1 MAHAML
7 PLLERTPVIPAVKEP
22 ETLDRA
28 LCHDG
33 AAVFL
38 LCGDILNIG
47 ELVDRVHR
55 AGKQAVIHADLIAG
69 LAPKEIAVDYLRRCG
84 ADGIISTRPHLIRR
98 GRELGMLTVLRVFAI
113 DSKAVSNLGKETGIG
128 MPDLIEVLPGT
139 IYKVIARL
147 SRELP
152 VPLIAGGLLADK
164 ADVTAALSAGA
175 VCFRQRPGAVGPV
188 TAAFLG
194 LEAALYAVFLTMDL
208 TGGSGDPVKY
218 ASIAV
223 CLVFSVLF
231 ACRGGSRLM
240 PAAMALTLGADTFL
254 LLLNDHYGAGVALFC
269 GVQAL
274 YLVRICRRNGGRTL
288 WPLRLV
294 LVLGAWA
301 GLWALGLLSPLNLLA
316 AVYFTNFLLNACQA
330 VPLHSPL
337 FSVGLWLFL
346 LCDVC
351 VGIRNQPELFPGW
364 LAAFAQVGMWLFYL
378 PGQVLLVL
386 SGRKE
391 PTK

>member
-1 MAHAML
+1 M
-7 PLLERTPVIPAVKEP
+7 T
-22 ETLDRA
+22 
-28 LCHDG
+28 
-33 AAVFL
+33 AAV
-38 LCGDILNIG
+38 
-47 ELVDRVHR
+47 
-55 AGKQAVIHADLIAG
+55 
-69 LAPKEIAVDYLRRCG
+69 
-84 ADGIISTRPHLIRR
+84 
-98 GRELGMLTVLRVFAI
+98 
-113 DSKAVSNLGKETGIG
+113 
-128 MPDLIEVLPGT
+128 
-139 IYKVIARL
+139 
-147 SRELP
+147 
-152 VPLIAGGLLADK
+152 
-164 ADVTAALSAGA
+164 
-175 VCFRQRPGAVGPV
+175 
-188 TAAFLG
+188 LG

-208 TGGSGDPVKY
+208 TGGSGDTVKY

-223 CLVFSVLF
+223 SLVFSVLF

-288 WPLRLV
+288 WTQRL
-294 LVLGAWA
+294 
-301 GLWALGLLSPLNLLA
+301 ALELLSPLKLLA

>member
-1 MAHAML
+1 M
-7 PLLERTPVIPAVKEP
+7 
-22 ETLDRA
+22 
-28 LCHDG
+28 
-33 AAVFL
+33 
-38 LCGDILNIG
+38 
-47 ELVDRVHR
+47 
-55 AGKQAVIHADLIAG
+55 
-69 LAPKEIAVDYLRRCG
+69 
-84 ADGIISTRPHLIRR
+84 
-98 GRELGMLTVLRVFAI
+98 
-113 DSKAVSNLGKETGIG
+113 
-128 MPDLIEVLPGT
+128 
-139 IYKVIARL
+139 
-147 SRELP
+147 
-152 VPLIAGGLLADK
+152 
-164 ADVTAALSAGA
+164 
-175 VCFRQRPGAVGPV
+175 

-294 LVLGAWA
+294 
-301 GLWALGLLSPLNLLA
+301 SPLNLLA

-330 VPLHSPL
+330 VPLRSPL

>member
-1 MAHAML
+1 
-7 PLLERTPVIPAVKEP
+7 
-22 ETLDRA
+22 
-28 LCHDG
+28 
-33 AAVFL
+33 
-38 LCGDILNIG
+38 
-47 ELVDRVHR
+47 
-55 AGKQAVIHADLIAG
+55 
-69 LAPKEIAVDYLRRCG
+69 
-84 ADGIISTRPHLIRR
+84 
-98 GRELGMLTVLRVFAI
+98 
-113 DSKAVSNLGKETGIG
+113 
-128 MPDLIEVLPGT
+128 
-139 IYKVIARL
+139 
-147 SRELP
+147 
-152 VPLIAGGLLADK
+152 
-164 ADVTAALSAGA
+164 
-175 VCFRQRPGAVGPV
+175 
-188 TAAFLG
+188 
-194 LEAALYAVFLTMDL
+194 
-208 TGGSGDPVKY
+208 
-218 ASIAV
+218 
-223 CLVFSVLF
+223 
-231 ACRGGSRLM
+231 M